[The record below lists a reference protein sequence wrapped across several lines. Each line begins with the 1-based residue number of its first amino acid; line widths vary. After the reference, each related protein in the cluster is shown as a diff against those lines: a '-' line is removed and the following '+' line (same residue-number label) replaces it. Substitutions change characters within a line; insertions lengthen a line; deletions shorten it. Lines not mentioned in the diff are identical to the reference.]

1 MDKNIQS
8 VYVTGKGY
16 CYKVLFNQQ
25 KIRIGK
31 EEFQFLEKKLVS
43 TQDETFQTKKLK
55 PLFKWSGGK
64 FKEIPKFVNYFP
76 TSFDRFVEPF
86 IGGASVFLHLQNKKN
101 AISDT
106 HYEVFCF
113 YSAIKNGK
121 SREIYDFM
129 LNHPNDEKT
138 YYWVRN
144 SMSTENPLDVA
155 KRFFYLR
162 KTCYRGMLRY
172 NKSGNFNIPF
182 GRYKKINF
190 LDLLDCRYEKLLKNT
205 TIYNASFE
213 SMLTKYND
221 ENNFFFLDPPYDCI
235 FNNYNG
241 NVFDKKNHQ
250 LLFEKF
256 YKTKNKCLMIVN
268 KTDFLVNLYKNYIF
282 DEYAQQYSFKLHS
295 GRVKSVLPNKHL
307 IICNY
312 SSL

>member
-8 VYVTGKGY
+8 VYRTPNGY
-16 CYKVLFNQQ
+16 CYKVLFNQR
-25 KIRIGK
+25 KTRIGK

-43 TQDETFQTKKLK
+43 THDEALQPKKLK

-64 FKEIPKFVNYFP
+64 LKEIPKFANYFP
-76 TSFDRFVEPF
+76 KSFDRFVEPF
-86 IGGASVFLHLQNKKN
+86 VGGASVLFHLQNKKN

-121 SREIYDFM
+121 SSEIYDFM
-129 LNHPNDEKT
+129 LNQPNDEKT

-144 SMSTENPLDVA
+144 SMSIESPLDVA

-172 NKSGNFNIPF
+172 NKSGHFNIPF

-190 LDLLDCRYEKLLKNT
+190 SDLLDGRYEKLLRNT
-205 TIYNASFE
+205 TIHNTSFE
-213 SMLTKYND
+213 PMFTKYND
-221 ENNFFFLDPPYDCI
+221 ENNFFFLDPPYDCV

-241 NVFDKKNHQ
+241 NAFDKKNHQ
-250 LLFEKF
+250 LLFDKF
-256 YKTKNKCLMIVN
+256 SKTKNKCLLILN

-282 DEYAQQYSFKLHS
+282 DEYEQQYSFKLHS
-295 GRVKSVLPNKHL
+295 GRVKSVVTNKHL

>member
-8 VYVTGKGY
+8 VYRTPNGY
-16 CYKVLFNQQ
+16 CYKVLFNQR
-25 KIRIGK
+25 KTRIGK

-43 TQDETFQTKKLK
+43 THDEALQPKKLK

-64 FKEIPKFVNYFP
+64 LKEIPKFANYFP
-76 TSFDRFVEPF
+76 KSFDRFVEPF
-86 IGGASVFLHLQNKKN
+86 VGGASVLFHLQNKKN

-121 SREIYDFM
+121 SSEIYDFM
-129 LNHPNDEKT
+129 LNQPNDEKT

-144 SMSTENPLDVA
+144 SMSIESPLDVA

-172 NKSGNFNIPF
+172 NKSGHFNIPF

-190 LDLLDCRYEKLLKNT
+190 SDLLDGRYEKLLRNT
-205 TIYNASFE
+205 TIHNTSFE
-213 SMLTKYND
+213 PMFTKYND
-221 ENNFFFLDPPYDCI
+221 ENNFFFLDPPYDCV
-235 FNNYNG
+235 FNNYNS
-241 NVFDKKNHQ
+241 NAFDKENHQ
-250 LLFEKF
+250 LLFDKF
-256 YKTKNKCLMIVN
+256 SKTKNKCLLILN

-282 DEYAQQYSFKLHS
+282 DEYEQQYSFKLHS
-295 GRVKSVLPNKHL
+295 GRVKSVVPNKHL

>member
-1 MDKNIQS
+1 
-8 VYVTGKGY
+8 VGV
-16 CYKVLFNQQ
+16 
-25 KIRIGK
+25 
-31 EEFQFLEKKLVS
+31 FQ
-43 TQDETFQTKKLK
+43 
-55 PLFKWSGGK
+55 
-64 FKEIPKFVNYFP
+64 PK
-76 TSFDRFVEPF
+76 SFDRFVEPF
-86 IGGASVFLHLQNKKN
+86 VGGASVLFHLQNKKN

-121 SREIYDFM
+121 SSEIYDFM
-129 LNHPNDEKT
+129 LNQPNDEKT

-144 SMSTENPLDVA
+144 SMSIESPLDVA

-172 NKSGNFNIPF
+172 NKSGHFNIPF

-190 LDLLDCRYEKLLKNT
+190 SDLLDGRYEKLLRNT
-205 TIYNASFE
+205 TIHNTSFE
-213 SMLTKYND
+213 PMFTKYND
-221 ENNFFFLDPPYDCI
+221 ENNFFFLDPPYDCV

-241 NVFDKKNHQ
+241 NAFDKENHQ
-250 LLFEKF
+250 LLFDKF
-256 YKTKNKCLMIVN
+256 SKTKNKCLLILN

-282 DEYAQQYSFKLHS
+282 DEYEQQYSFKLHS
-295 GRVKSVLPNKHL
+295 GRVKSVVPNKHL